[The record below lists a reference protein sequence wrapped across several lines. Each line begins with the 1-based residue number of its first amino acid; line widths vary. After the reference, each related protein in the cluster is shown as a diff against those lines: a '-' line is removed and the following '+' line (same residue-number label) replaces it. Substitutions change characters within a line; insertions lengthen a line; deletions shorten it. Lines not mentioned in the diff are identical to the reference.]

1 MFLALETQ
9 MWESRSRRS
18 RTPLAAAVT
27 LGVGC
32 IRRDVGAVGRLSAQ
46 SLQPS
51 EGGVFDGEFGDA
63 I

>member
-1 MFLALETQ
+1 

-27 LGVGC
+27 LGVRC
-32 IRRDVGAVGRLSAQ
+32 IRRDVGAVRHRPAQ

-51 EGGVFDGEFGDA
+51 EGCVFDGGFGDA

>member
-1 MFLALETQ
+1 

-51 EGGVFDGEFGDA
+51 EGGVFDGGFGDA